1 MRLTPV
7 ARQWRLVGDQALA
20 RLGLSSS
27 TGWCLIYL
35 DRMGDD
41 VRQADLARAVE
52 ISDAT
57 LVRTLHQLE
66 ASGLIARHP
75 DIEDKR
81 VNRIRLTEAGRT
93 MIGPIEAQLADIRQ
107 ALLAGV
113 SDADIS
119 AALRVCEALGEGL
132 AARRGGVP

>member
-1 MRLTPV
+1 MRLAPV
-7 ARQWRLVGDQALA
+7 ARQWRMVGDQALA
-20 RLGLSSS
+20 RLGVSNS

-35 DRMGDD
+35 ERLGDD

-75 DIEDKR
+75 DPEDKR
-81 VNRIRLTEAGRT
+81 VNRIRLTDAGRT
-93 MIGPIEAQLADIRQ
+93 MIGPIEAQLAEIRG

-113 SDADIS
+113 SEADIA
-119 AALRVCEALGEGL
+119 AALRVCDALGDGL
-132 AARRGGVP
+132 AARRGMLP

>member
-1 MRLTPV
+1 
-7 ARQWRLVGDQALA
+7 
-20 RLGLSSS
+20 
-27 TGWCLIYL
+27 
-35 DRMGDD
+35 MGDD

-93 MIGPIEAQLADIRQ
+93 MVGPIEAQLADIRQ